1 MKKYLIHFVLLFS
14 SFFAIAQPGWI
25 VPDRPRPL
33 PIPNPR
39 PNAALF
45 ELELRTCKVET
56 DIQDMSATTQLE
68 QVFFNPADVAWQ
80 GYYLYP
86 LPGITAVKKFS
97 MFVNG
102 KEIEA
107 ELLDAAKAKELYEG
121 IVRKFQDPAILEYYN
136 YGAIKMKIF
145 PVPPRSEVRIKL
157 SYVQS
162 LPKDNGLMEYWMP
175 FRQKEMQ
182 QKNVGDISLRV
193 RVNQT
198 EEIKNIYCPTHA
210 TEINRKGAHEATVG
224 FEQKNL
230 RSDQDFRLFIRT
242 DKNKIGATLL
252 TYNDATEDGYFYL
265 DLSPGFVTREN
276 TTAKDITFVV
286 DASGSMSGDNMEQA
300 KRALQFCINNLNP
313 DDRFNIVRFS
323 TEANTLFD
331 GLQNA
336 DEPHVDKAKEFIQQM
351 KAIGGTNM
359 EEAFE
364 QAFAM
369 TQSPGRP
376 YFIVF
381 MTDGKPT
388 IGETI
393 EDHLVKKVSE
403 KNKSNTRI
411 FTLGIGTDLNTHLLD
426 RLTEM
431 TKAFR
436 TYILPTEDIEIKVSD
451 FYTKVASPILT
462 DISLKMEGIN
472 ATDLYP
478 KVLPDLFAGSSLG
491 IFGRYKNSGTA
502 TVTLRGKVNGKEETF
517 VYQLEFDRNNKKNDF
532 IPPLW
537 ATRAVGYLLD
547 QIRLN
552 GENKELKDEIVRL
565 SKKYGIITPYTTYL
579 ILEDESQISMSPPPI
594 RRNQV
599 ILQDKMGSAP
609 AEKAKMDYDSSM
621 EQKEGEI
628 SIRSSTEIQELNTA
642 GNLAASKVGRSR
654 MEYTDLKG
662 NTNNA
667 ADDLVQ
673 VQGRAMYQNNGQW
686 IDGNIVVNANKNLK
700 VNRVQFNSDAYFKL
714 LKEHADLTNILALG
728 KNVNVLIGN
737 EIYEVYE

>member
-1 MKKYLIHFVLLFS
+1 MKNILIPFCLFLAVFS
-14 SFFAIAQPGWI
+14 SSAQPGMI
-25 VPDRPRPL
+25 IPDRPRPL
-33 PIPNPR
+33 PNPR
-39 PNAALF
+39 PNASLF
-45 ELELRTCKVET
+45 ELELRNCKVET
-56 DIQDMSATTQLE
+56 NIQDMSATTELE
-68 QVFFNPADVAWQ
+68 QVFFNPADFAWQ

-107 ELLDAAKAKELYEG
+107 ELLDAARARELYEG

-136 YGAIKMKIF
+136 YGALKMKIF

-162 LPKDNGLMEYWMP
+162 LPKDNGLMEYWLP
-175 FRQKEMQ
+175 FKQKEMVQ
-182 QKNVGDISLRV
+182 NNNAEVSFRIKI
-193 RVNQT
+193 NQT
-198 EEIKNIYCPTHA
+198 EEIKNIYCPTHN

-224 FEQKNL
+224 FEQKNTK
-230 RSDQDFRLFIRT
+230 SDQDFRLFIRT
-242 DKNKIGATLL
+242 DRNKIGVTLL

-265 DLSPGFVTREN
+265 DLSPGFVTKEN

-300 KRALQFCINNLNP
+300 KKSLQFCINSLNTN
-313 DDRFNIVRFS
+313 DRFNIVRFS

-331 GLQNA
+331 GLQSA
-336 DEPHVDKAKEFIQQM
+336 DDPHLEKAKEFIQNM

-359 EEAFE
+359 EDAFD

-369 TQSPGRP
+369 KTSPDRP
-376 YFIVF
+376 YFIIF

-393 EDHLVKKVSE
+393 EDQLVKKVGE

-462 DISLKMEGIN
+462 DISLKVDGVN
-472 ATDLYP
+472 VSDLYP

-491 IFGRYKNSGTA
+491 VFGRYKGNSMA
-502 TVTLRGKVNGKEETF
+502 AVTLKGKVNGKEETF
-517 VYQLEFDRNNKKNDF
+517 IYQLNFDKNNQKNDF

-565 SKKYGIITPYTTYL
+565 SKKYGIITPYTSYL
-579 ILEDESQISMSPPPI
+579 ILEDESQLSAAPPPI
-594 RRNQV
+594 RRNQI
-599 ILQDKMGSAP
+599 ILEDKMVNAP
-609 AEKAKMDYDSSM
+609 AGQAKKDYDSSM
-621 EQKEGEI
+621 EEKEGAV
-628 SIRSSTEIQELNTA
+628 SIRGSREIQELNKA
-642 GNLAASKVGRSR
+642 ENLAASKVGRNR
-654 MEYTDLKG
+654 MEYTDANG
-662 NTNNA
+662 NTGNA

-686 IDGNIVVNANKNLK
+686 LDANIVTNTNKNLK
-700 VNRVQFNSDAYFKL
+700 VNRVQFNSEAYFKL
-714 LKEHADLTNILALG
+714 LKDNPDQANILALG
-728 KNVNVLIGN
+728 KNVNILLKG
-737 EIYEVYE
+737 EIVEVYE